1 MKGDDVSDETIP
13 VVEKYT
19 RTRTPY
25 AIKCSDIRMELPWRD
40 KLIVPAFVLGLAAVI
55 LAVIALLIP

>member
-1 MKGDDVSDETIP
+1 MKGDDVSDEMIP

-19 RTRTPY
+19 HASTPY
-25 AIKCSDIRMELPWRD
+25 AIKPSSIRMGLTWRV